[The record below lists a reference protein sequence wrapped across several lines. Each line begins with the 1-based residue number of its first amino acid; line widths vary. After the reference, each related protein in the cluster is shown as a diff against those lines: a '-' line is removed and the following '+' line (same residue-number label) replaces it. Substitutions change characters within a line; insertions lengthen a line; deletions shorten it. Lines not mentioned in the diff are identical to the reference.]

1 MRMLSEIVA
10 SLTPKKKAF
19 VIGSAFVDMVINVH
33 EMPHAGADVEGEYRK
48 TVVGG
53 CSFNVADVLHKLG
66 LPFESYMPVGEGE
79 FSRIVERALTERGYP
94 VYRETGAGDNGW
106 CLSIADHTGE
116 RTFISMFGLERKMR
130 PEWFDRFSFAD
141 CDYLYV
147 SGYQAEGENGAVLLD
162 VLSRKRPDA
171 LVVFDPGP
179 RVTSIPAE
187 RLEAFER
194 LGCLYTVNAH
204 EAQIM
209 TETDTP
215 EDAALA
221 LARRSG
227 NPAVVTDGARGAV
240 LARAKDGAFAAER
253 IPGFAIRLVD
263 TIGSGDAHTGGVIA
277 GLLCGLPIEEA
288 VLLANAVAAHVS
300 ASEGAATAPTR
311 EELARYE

>member
-1 MRMLSEIVA
+1 MRMLSDILA
-10 SLTPKKKAF
+10 SLAPKKKAF
-19 VIGSAFVDMVINVH
+19 IIGSAFVDMVINVH

-53 CSFNVADVLHKLG
+53 CSFNVADVLYKLG

-79 FSRIVERALTERGYP
+79 FSRIVERALTERNYP

-130 PEWFDRFSFAD
+130 PEWFDRFRVAD
-141 CDYLYV
+141 YDYLYV

-194 LGCLYTVNAH
+194 LGCLYTC
-204 EAQIM
+204 
-209 TETDTP
+209 
-215 EDAALA
+215 
-221 LARRSG
+221 
-227 NPAVVTDGARGAV
+227 
-240 LARAKDGAFAAER
+240 
-253 IPGFAIRLVD
+253 
-263 TIGSGDAHTGGVIA
+263 
-277 GLLCGLPIEEA
+277 LLYTSP
-288 VLLANAVAAHVS
+288 S
-300 ASEGAATAPTR
+300 PR
-311 EELARYE
+311 D

>member
-1 MRMLSEIVA
+1 MRMLSDILA
-10 SLTPKKKAF
+10 SLAPKKKAF
-19 VIGSAFVDMVINVH
+19 IIGSAFVDMVINVH

-53 CSFNVADVLHKLG
+53 CSFNVADVLYKLG
-66 LPFESYMPVGEGE
+66 LPFESYMPVGDGE
-79 FSRIVERALTERGYP
+79 FSRIVDRALT
-94 VYRETGAGDNGW
+94 
-106 CLSIADHTGE
+106 
-116 RTFISMFGLERKMR
+116 TFISMFGLERKMR
-130 PEWFDRFSFAD
+130 PEWFDRFRVAD
-141 CDYLYV
+141 YDYLYV
-147 SGYQAEGENGAVLLD
+147 SGYQAEGENGAVLLG

-240 LARAKDGAFAAER
+240 LAREKDGVLSVER
-253 IPGFAIRLVD
+253 IPGFAIDLVD

>member
-1 MRMLSEIVA
+1 M
-10 SLTPKKKAF
+10 
-19 VIGSAFVDMVINVH
+19 
-33 EMPHAGADVEGEYRK
+33 
-48 TVVGG
+48 
-53 CSFNVADVLHKLG
+53 
-66 LPFESYMPVGEGE
+66 
-79 FSRIVERALTERGYP
+79 
-94 VYRETGAGDNGW
+94 
-106 CLSIADHTGE
+106 
-116 RTFISMFGLERKMR
+116 
-130 PEWFDRFSFAD
+130 
-141 CDYLYV
+141 
-147 SGYQAEGENGAVLLD
+147 
-162 VLSRKRPDA
+162 
-171 LVVFDPGP
+171 
-179 RVTSIPAE
+179 
-187 RLEAFER
+187 
-194 LGCLYTVNAH
+194 NAH

>member
-116 RTFISMFGLERKMR
+116 RTFISMFGIERQMKA
-130 PEWFDRFSFAD
+130 EWFDAFDIASY
-141 CDYLYV
+141 DYIYV
-147 SGYQAEGENGAVLLD
+147 SGYQVEGENGRVMLEVLE
-162 VLSRKRPDA
+162 RRRPDA
-171 LVVFDPGP
+171 VVVFDPGP
-179 RVTSIPAE
+179 RVLELDPE
-187 RLEAFER
+187 RLEAFYDM
-194 LGCLYTVNAH
+194 GAMFTVNAD
-204 EAQIM
+204 EACKM
-209 TETDTP
+209 SGKSDVSE
-215 EDAALA
+215 AALW
-221 LARRSG
+221 LAERTGR
-227 NPAVVTDGARGAV
+227 PAVVTDGGRGAIV
-240 LARAKDGAFAAER
+240 ADAGEARR
-253 IPGFAIRLVD
+253 IAGFPVQVVD

-277 GLLCGLPIEEA
+277 GLMCNLTLDES
-288 VLLANAVAAHVS
+288 VLLANAVASYVTG
-300 ASEGAATAPTR
+300 SEGAATAPTR
-311 EELARYE
+311 GELLTEK